1 MAERGRDAPPEFYD
15 RPEIEPH
22 LNWLWNAFWELGTER
37 QLGMTIGPIPGSK
50 IREYL
55 RDDLDLHGAEYDRAR
70 AIIRKADDAYVG
82 MLNRRKDDGPE
93 MADTAKTTD
102 SEGVKRVVR
111 GLGNR
116 YKMAKPGKSK

>member
-1 MAERGRDAPPEFYD
+1 MAERGREAPPEFYD

-22 LNWLWNAFWELGTER
+22 LTWLWNAFWELGTER
-37 QLGMTIGPIPGSK
+37 QLGMSVGPIPASK

-55 RDDLDLHGAEYDRAR
+55 RDELDVHGAEHDRAR

-82 MLNRRKDDGPE
+82 MLNARKGDGPE
-93 MADTAKTTD
+93 LADVAKATD

-116 YKMAKPGKSK
+116 YKMAKGRKA